1 MRSFN
6 PIPWAAGVMV
16 IMMAGFFIARKMQY
30 ADSRKEAVDPVSEVS
45 GGMGAAPDFSLP
57 SIEGG
62 TVRLSELRGKV
73 VLLNFWATWCPP
85 CKKEIPDFIE
95 LQARYRAQDLRIVG
109 IAIDDPD
116 AVRAFAKESDINYTV
131 LIGDDEVSRQYGGIE
146 SIPTTF
152 VIDKEGTIRARYV
165 GWQPP
170 ETWSAEISRFL

>member
-16 IMMAGFFIARKMQY
+16 IMMAGFFIARKMQH
-30 ADSRKEAVDPVSEVS
+30 ADSGKEAHGPVSETQADL
-45 GGMGAAPDFSLP
+45 GAAPDFALQ
-57 SIEGG
+57 SIDGG

-85 CKKEIPDFIE
+85 CKKEIPDFLV
-95 LQARYRAQDLRIVG
+95 LQDRYRDQDLRIVG
-109 IAIDDPD
+109 IAIDDAD
-116 AVRAFAKESDINYTV
+116 AVRTFAKESGINYSV
-131 LIGDDEVSRQYGGIE
+131 LIGDDAVTRQYGGIE

-152 VIDKEGTIRARYV
+152 VIDREGMIRARYV

-170 ETWSAEISRFL
+170 ETWAAEINKFL